1 LYFAGAQLQS
11 TSSACARAANNGV
24 SAAEGGKW
32 GGNAMLPRRRFL
44 QLAAIAA
51 GAIVSRRAAALDY
64 PTKPIRWI
72 VGYPPGGSADTVS
85 RILAQ
90 WLTERLGQPV
100 IIENKPGAAT
110 NISLQAAINS
120 PADGYT
126 MVYLGT
132 SATVNLSFFDQQPSF
147 NVLRDIAPVSGVAD
161 FPFVFVVNKSIVAK
175 DVAAFIAYAKA
186 NPGKITMA
194 SFGAGTSSH
203 LAGELFQAMAGIR
216 LVHVPY
222 RGEAL
227 ALADMISGHVEVMFD
242 TLSAALPHIRSGA
255 LRALAMAGK
264 TRHEALP
271 DVPTVA
277 ETVAGYDAMSW
288 GGLGVPRGTP
298 AEIID
303 RLNREMNAGLADP
316 AVRKRLNDVAA
327 VPIFHSPEGF
337 SALMVAETEKWA
349 KVVKLAGVKAE

>member
-1 LYFAGAQLQS
+1 M
-11 TSSACARAANNGV
+11 TI
-24 SAAEGGKW
+24 
-32 GGNAMLPRRRFL
+32 PRRRFL
-44 QLAAIAA
+44 QLAGAIAA
-51 GAIVSRRAAALDY
+51 GPILSQRARALDY
-64 PTKPIRWI
+64 PVKPIRWI
-72 VGYPPGGSADTVS
+72 VGYPAGGSADTVS

-90 WLTERLGQPV
+90 WLTERLGQPI

-120 PADGYT
+120 PPDGYT

-132 SATVNLSFFDQQPSF
+132 SATVNPSFFESLPF

-161 FPFVFVVNKSIVAK
+161 FPFVFVVNKSIQSKNVAE
-175 DVAAFIAYAKA
+175 FIAYAKA
-186 NPGKITMA
+186 NPGKISMA

-203 LAGELFQAMAGIR
+203 LAGELFQAMTGIK

-222 RGEAL
+222 RGEAF

-242 TLSAALPHIRSGA
+242 TLSAALPHVRSGA

-264 TRHEALP
+264 SRYEGLP
-271 DVPTVA
+271 DVPTVG

-288 GGLGVPRGTP
+288 GGIGVPRGTP
-298 AEIID
+298 GEIIE
-303 RLNREMNAGLADP
+303 RLNQVINAGLADP
-316 AVRKRLNDVAA
+316 VVRKRLADVAA
-327 VPIFHSPEGF
+327 TPIFYTPAEF

-349 KVVKLAGVKAE
+349 KVVRLSGAKAE

>member
-1 LYFAGAQLQS
+1 M
-11 TSSACARAANNGV
+11 
-24 SAAEGGKW
+24 K
-32 GGNAMLPRRRFL
+32 LPRRRFL
-44 QLAAIAA
+44 QLAGIA
-51 GAIVSRRAAALDY
+51 GAAPVLSQHARALDY
-64 PTKPIRWI
+64 PAKPIRWI
-72 VGYPPGGSADTVS
+72 VGYPAGGSADTVS

-120 PADGYT
+120 PPDGYT

-132 SATVNLSFFDQQPSF
+132 SATVNPSFFESPPF

-161 FPFVFVVNKSIVAK
+161 FPFAFVVNKSIPSKSVAE
-175 DVAAFIAYAKA
+175 FIAYAKA
-186 NPGKITMA
+186 NPGKISMA

-203 LAGELFQAMAGIR
+203 LAGELFQAMTGIK

-222 RGEAL
+222 RGEAF

-264 TRHEALP
+264 NRYEGLP
-271 DVPTVA
+271 DIPTVG

-288 GGLGVPRGTP
+288 GGIGVPRGTP
-298 AEIID
+298 PEIID
-303 RLNREMNAGLADP
+303 RLNQAINAGLADP
-316 AVRKRLNDVAA
+316 IVRRRLLDVAC
-327 VPIFHSPEGF
+327 VPIFYTPAEF
-337 SALMVAETEKWA
+337 SAFMTAETEKWA
-349 KVVKLAGVKAE
+349 KVVKLSGVKAE

>member
-1 LYFAGAQLQS
+1 M
-11 TSSACARAANNGV
+11 
-24 SAAEGGKW
+24 K
-32 GGNAMLPRRRFL
+32 LPRRHFL
-44 QLAAIAA
+44 QIAVAAAA
-51 GAIVSRRAAALDY
+51 GAILPQDAHALDY
-64 PTKPIRWI
+64 PVKPIRWL
-72 VGYPPGGSADTVS
+72 VGYPPGGSADTAS

-120 PADGYT
+120 PPDGYT

-132 SATVNLSFFDQQPSF
+132 SATVNPSFFESLPF

-161 FPFVFVVNKSIVAK
+161 FPFVFVVNKSIPSQNLTE
-175 DVAAFIAYAKA
+175 FIDYAKA
-186 NPGKITMA
+186 NPGKISMA

-203 LAGELFQAMAGIR
+203 LAGELFQAMTGIK

-222 RGEAL
+222 RGEAF

-264 TRHEALP
+264 NRYEGLP
-271 DVPTVA
+271 DVPTVG
-277 ETVAGYDAMSW
+277 ETVAGYDAMAW
-288 GGLGVPRGTP
+288 GGVGVPKGTP
-298 AEIID
+298 PEIID
-303 RLNREMNAGLADP
+303 RLNQVINAGLADP
-316 AVRKRLNDVAA
+316 AVRKRLLDIAC
-327 VPIFHSPEGF
+327 VPIFYSPAEL
-337 SALMVAETEKWA
+337 SAFMAAETEKWA
-349 KVVKLAGVKAE
+349 AVVKRSGVRAE

>member
-1 LYFAGAQLQS
+1 M
-11 TSSACARAANNGV
+11 
-24 SAAEGGKW
+24 K
-32 GGNAMLPRRRFL
+32 LPRRRFL
-44 QLAAIAA
+44 QLAWITA
-51 GAIVSRRAAALDY
+51 GLVLSQRAQTLDY
-64 PTKPIRWI
+64 PVKPIRWI
-72 VGYPPGGSADTVS
+72 VGYPAGGSADTVS

-120 PADGYT
+120 PPDGYT

-132 SATVNLSFFDQQPSF
+132 SATVNPSFFESLPF
-147 NVLRDIAPVSGVAD
+147 NVLHDIAPVSGVAD
-161 FPFVFVVNKSIVAK
+161 FPFVFVVNKSIPSKNVAE
-175 DVAAFIAYAKA
+175 FIAYAKA
-186 NPGKITMA
+186 NPGKVSMA

-203 LAGELFQAMAGIR
+203 LAGELFQAMTGIK

-222 RGEAL
+222 RGEAF

-264 TRHEALP
+264 NRYEGLP
-271 DVPTVA
+271 DVPTVG

-288 GGLGVPRGTP
+288 GGIGVPRGTP
-298 AEIID
+298 PEIVD
-303 RLNREMNAGLADP
+303 LLNRAINAGLADP
-316 AVRKRLNDVAA
+316 IVRKRLLDVAC
-327 VPIFHSPEGF
+327 VPIFYTPADFGAF
-337 SALMVAETEKWA
+337 MAAETEKWA
-349 KVVKLAGVKAE
+349 NVVKRSGVKAE